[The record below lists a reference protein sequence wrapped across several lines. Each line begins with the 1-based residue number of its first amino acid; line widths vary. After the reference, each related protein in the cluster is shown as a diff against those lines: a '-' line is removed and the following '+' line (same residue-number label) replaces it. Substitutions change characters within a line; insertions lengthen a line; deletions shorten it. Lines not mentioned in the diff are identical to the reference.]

1 MEDTTRTQFNERP
14 AEEVADDYSTGE
26 GDEQKVAEKQGLI
39 SGEEDQVREGE
50 EFPDEACL
58 FIGDLARGLTEEQL
72 KEPFDQYGAI
82 SVEIKRDRTTG
93 YSLGYGFAQFRT
105 KKDAAEAK
113 KGLYKAVIGGRA
125 IRLGWAQKNT
135 NLFVGDLDPSVTT
148 EMLREAFAKFGPIYK
163 EETFVKHRNYGFVR
177 YKHRKHA
184 EVAKREMD
192 GHVLGNRAI
201 RIGWGDANYQRHC
214 VHIQFD
220 PAESEALTE
229 SDVISK
235 FEEFGTVVSVNLP
248 RTQGSLRGFGFIYY
262 DDTDE
267 GEDSAAS
274 VIASLNNTR
283 ISGVL
288 IQCNFGK
295 KPSTK
300 KPAVR
305 GTPMRGELSPTGM
318 GLGSPRRMGG
328 RGAQQQQG
336 LFPVQVMM
344 PVGPS
349 GTWQPVQ
356 YMMTAHQAQQF
367 YSSVQFNP
375 HPQHAPTTAAREG
388 NQVMMPMWYTYR
400 SGKDKDGEALLE
412 EEDME
417 GQALPPQAT
426 PMVGQGVNP
435 SFLQPALHQVQPPQ
449 PRAQGQ
455 YPPRQQPAYYN
466 TNSYSAQR
474 QKQHQPQHQHQQQQQ
489 QQQLRQQQQHMQ
501 QYPPLPS
508 MLHHQQQ
515 PQQGRKTYLPFMPKG
530 NEQDYPTHSPYEQ
543 G

>member
-1 MEDTTRTQFNERP
+1 MEEQQQQQFIEQQPDENLQTNFVGGGNTQ
-14 AEEVADDYSTGE
+14 
-26 GDEQKVAEKQGLI
+26 GDEQKDAEKQGAI
-39 SGEEDQVREGE
+39 TGEDQQEGE

-72 KEPFDQYGAI
+72 KEPFEAYGAA

-105 KKDAAEAK
+105 RKQAAEAK
-113 KGLYKAVIGGRA
+113 KALYKAVIGGRA

-229 SDVISK
+229 SDVINK

-262 DDTDE
+262 EDTDE
-267 GEDSAAS
+267 GEDSAS
-274 VIASLNNTR
+274 QVISSLNGTR

-295 KPSTK
+295 KPSSK
-300 KPAVR
+300 KPARGQAGR
-305 GTPMRGELSPTGM
+305 GTDVAAASGM
-318 GLGSPRRMGG
+318 GMGVQRRLGG
-328 RGAQQQQG
+328 RGGQQQG

-344 PVGPS
+344 PVGPQ

-375 HPQHAPTTAAREG
+375 HPQQVPTSAREG
-388 NQVMMPMWYTYR
+388 NQSMMPMWYTYR
-400 SGKDKDGEALLE
+400 SAKDKDDGSLD
-412 EEDME
+412 EEDLSE
-417 GQALPPQAT
+417 SLPPQAS
-426 PMVGQGVNP
+426 PMIGGGQTVGGQ
-435 SFLQPALHQVQPPQ
+435 FLQPALHQMQQPPQ
-449 PRAQGQ
+449 QQMRQGQ
-455 YPPRQQPAYYN
+455 YPPRTQQAPAYYN
-466 TNSYSAQR
+466 NNNNNNSYSAQR
-474 QKQHQPQHQHQQQQQ
+474 GQNKQGQMRPQ
-489 QQQLRQQQQHMQ
+489 
-501 QYPPLPS
+501 
-508 MLHHQQQ
+508 QQQ
-515 PQQGRKTYLPFMPKG
+515 PQQPYPQLSQQQPPQQGRKAYLPYPKAG
-530 NEQDYPTHSPYEQ
+530 EQDYTHSAYEQ